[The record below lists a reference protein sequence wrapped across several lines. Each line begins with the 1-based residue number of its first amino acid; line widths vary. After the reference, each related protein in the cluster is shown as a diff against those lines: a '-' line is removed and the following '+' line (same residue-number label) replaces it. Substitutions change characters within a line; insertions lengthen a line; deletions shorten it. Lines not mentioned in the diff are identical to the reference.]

1 MSSMTKRQGRSGKKE
16 LPGKSMKAKP
26 KGNEK
31 HHEEPKL
38 LKAEYRKGSNM
49 SPEIKGS
56 KKN

>member
-1 MSSMTKRQGRSGKKE
+1 MTKKQGRSGKKE

-31 HHEEPKL
+31 HHKELKL
-38 LKAEYRKGSNM
+38 LKAEYRKRSNM